1 MENFQGNSMANKQPE
16 KEKLPSVKLNS
27 EVTVKKQSEI
37 SKFRKQLISEDARTV
52 GSHILTEVIIPGFQK
67 LISDM
72 VKNGIDWLIYGVGG
86 RSSSSSQSP
95 FNSFRQISYD
105 RYYSSAPKPQT
116 QPTQRASSYDI
127 NDILFDDKGDAVQVL
142 STLKEWLNRYG
153 RVSVGDF
160 YDLVNIPYNFTDEK
174 YGWKDLSVTEVV
186 RSNGKY
192 LINFPRPIIL

>member
-1 MENFQGNSMANKQPE
+1 MENFQGNSMVNKQPE
-16 KEKLPSVKLNS
+16 KEKLPNVQLSS

-37 SKFRKQLISEDARTV
+37 SKFRKQLISEDAKTV

-86 RSSSSSQSP
+86 RSSNVPQSP
-95 FNSFRQISYD
+95 FSNFRQISYD
-105 RYYSSAPKPQT
+105 RYYSSAPKPQP
-116 QPTQRASSYDI
+116 QPTPRAGSYDI
-127 NDILFDDKGDAVQVL
+127 NDILFNDKGDAVQVL

-174 YGWKDLSVTEVV
+174 YGWKDLSVTEVI

-192 LINFPRPIIL
+192 LINFPRPIVL